1 VSYAAR
7 RMLPVAQSAYQSAEK
22 TAEGGIGGIRLRRL
36 RRLPLLPP
44 CVVVLLVAVAAAAED
59 RTRIVILPIVVH
71 SAAANP
77 SYVSRGITDM
87 ISSRLEQTGRVQ
99 VERVDDPNA
108 ATTVLGKALDLGKA
122 RGGDYLIFGAFTQFG
137 EGASLDV
144 HCLPLDVKSEAEAA
158 AARRI
163 FISSGVMGDII
174 PKLDEIVDRV
184 AVYTKVGPIQTAPGA
199 APAPPP
205 DVLRELTR
213 RLDALE
219 KAVFKE
225 GPPPPGG
232 ASGPNTAA
240 QGAAIP
246 PES

>member
-1 VSYAAR
+1 
-7 RMLPVAQSAYQSAEK
+7 MLLPVAHTAYQN
-22 TAEGGIGGIRLRRL
+22 AEGAAEGGIRLRRL
-36 RRLPLLPP
+36 RRLRLLPP
-44 CVVVLLVAVAAAAED
+44 CLLLLLAAAASAQE

-71 SAAANP
+71 SAASNP

-99 VERVDDPNA
+99 VERVEDPNA
-108 ATTVLGKALDLGKA
+108 ATTELGKALDWGKA

-144 HCLPLDVKSEAEAA
+144 HCLPLDVKNEAEAA

-163 FISSGVMGDII
+163 FISSGAMGDII

-184 AVYTKVGPIQTAPGA
+184 AIYTKVGRNESTASA

-205 DVLRELTR
+205 DVLRDLVR

-219 KAVFKE
+219 KTVFKE
-225 GPPPPGG
+225 GGPPPAGG
-232 ASGPNTAA
+232 ASVPNTAA
-240 QGAAIP
+240 QGAAPP